1 MAQLNDILK
10 GIVEQY
16 AQKVDGVYRNNQPIG
31 DRQRQQIEAHLI
43 TVFSQYITQDGTES
57 SNTDKHWK
65 KLRFL
70 FHPDKFATSSAEV
83 IWLEDVLSADAM
95 DGTCF
100 KLIDTC
106 ASELSHPNIDT
117 RTAYE
122 DISHIDKL
130 LRTMQDRRASASTLT
145 QIALIDNILSLLES
159 LKNYNSTTGKVGPGW
174 LSGVMTSMPWLTS
187 GFCIGLYLHELSLLY
202 ALTFTV
208 SKSGQ
213 LLGNSNSRVWQT
225 VGQEM
230 QAFSLAISRASV
242 ALVAS
247 FINVNIL
254 VFDKIFYI
262 GIETCANIYNA
273 ITSQSAQNLSCTTLS
288 LSPQS
293 LLRGQQFQSLP
304 LKLLAINFEG
314 YLEKQ
319 KQQYLAS
326 YRLGDYKKS
335 VMQEALSCLLE
346 LDRSLASQE
355 DKLANAEKIIN
366 VLAQNKRVNVTG
378 SHAAKVIKEA
388 KTIQQSFI
396 VTGDEVLALEVNEG
410 LSFF

>member
-1 MAQLNDILK
+1 MTDFNDQFRVVI
-10 GIVEQY
+10 EQY
-16 AQKVDGVYRNNQPIG
+16 AQKIDGAYCNNHPIG
-31 DRQRQQIEAHLI
+31 GKERQQIEAHLI
-43 TVFSQYITQDGTES
+43 TFFSQYITQDGTELT
-57 SNTDKHWK
+57 NTDKHWK

-70 FHPDKFATSSAEV
+70 FHPDKFLTSSPEV
-83 IWLEDVLSADAM
+83 LWLEEVLSVGAM
-95 DGTCF
+95 NGSCF

-117 RTAYE
+117 KTTYE
-122 DISHIDKL
+122 DISQIDTL
-130 LRTMQDRRASASTLT
+130 IRTMQDRRASATTLT
-145 QIALIDNILSLLES
+145 QIALIDSILSLLES
-159 LKNYNSTTGKVGPGW
+159 LRNYNSTTGKIGPGW
-174 LSGVMTSMPWLTS
+174 LSAAMSSMPWLTS

-213 LLGNSNSRVWQT
+213 LLGNSNSRIWQAL
-225 VGQEM
+225 GQEM

-254 VFDKIFYI
+254 IFDKIFYI
-262 GIETCANIYNA
+262 GIESCANIYNA
-273 ITSQSAQNLSCTTLS
+273 ITTQSAQNLSCTTLS

-314 YLEKQ
+314 YLDKQ
-319 KQQYLAS
+319 KQQYWAS

-335 VMQEALSCLLE
+335 VMQHALSRLLE
-346 LDRSLASQE
+346 LDKSPASQE
-355 DKLANAEKIIN
+355 DKLEAAEKIIN
-366 VLAQNKRVNVTG
+366 VVAYNKRVNVIG

-396 VTGDEVLALEVNEG
+396 VTGDEVLALEANEG